1 MPKWLGVTWALLIS
15 TCQDITASS
24 FSTSLSGR
32 IWPLPLPPSLHTV
45 FKCYQPTSIIFC
57 VGVQC
62 ASSQIQSISQAYH
75 LKHTDVKMC
84 LIITSKY
91 ILSYHFPH
99 FCGKEKAVL
108 EFCYVY
114 FWYELKIWNAESCSL
129 KKKKRNN
136 NLTSVSCVL
145 NMIKSQCSNA
155 KRGKYTSP
163 RVKQQIHTLSKIVT
177 TVCNFYIGK
186 VSCKRCKTCQ
196 RGIFLV

>member
-1 MPKWLGVTWALLIS
+1 MPKWLGVTWVLLILP
-15 TCQDITASS
+15 CQDITASS
-24 FSTSLSGR
+24 FSISLSGR

-45 FKCYQPTSIIFC
+45 FKCCQPTSIIFC

-75 LKHTDVKMC
+75 LKHTDVKMY
-84 LIITSKY
+84 LVIASKY

-136 NLTSVSCVL
+136 
-145 NMIKSQCSNA
+145 
-155 KRGKYTSP
+155 TSP
-163 RVKQQIHTLSKIVT
+163 VFPVSLTWSNLSAPMLKEVNIHHQEWSSKFILCLRLSQLSVIFTLGKSPVRDAKHVKEG
-177 TVCNFYIGK
+177 F
-186 VSCKRCKTCQ
+186 
-196 RGIFLV
+196 F